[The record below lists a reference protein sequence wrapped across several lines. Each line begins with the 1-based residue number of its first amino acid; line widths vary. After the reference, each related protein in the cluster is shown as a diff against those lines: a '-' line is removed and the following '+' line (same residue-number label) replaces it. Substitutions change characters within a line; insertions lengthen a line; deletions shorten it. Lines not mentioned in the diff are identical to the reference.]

1 MLQMLSLIPDFKQV
15 PHLSKYHV
23 VGNHM
28 SQLILTLNCSRYRK
42 REIER
47 QEYLKDVEQ
56 EQFIPSDETL
66 SEMLDQSS
74 GSGSGLPLLVSLL
87 RHGFTQSWSEVSLT
101 F

>member
-1 MLQMLSLIPDFKQV
+1 
-15 PHLSKYHV
+15 
-23 VGNHM
+23 M
-28 SQLILTLNCSRYRK
+28 SQLILILNCYIYRYRK

-87 RHGFTQSWSEVSLT
+87 RQGFTQS
-101 F
+101 

>member
-1 MLQMLSLIPDFKQV
+1 MR
-15 PHLSKYHV
+15 
-23 VGNHM
+23 
-28 SQLILTLNCSRYRK
+28 LNCCSRYRK

-87 RHGFTQSWSEVSLT
+87 RWGFTQSLILFVCLV
-101 F
+101 